1 MELWYNASSYY
12 FILEYI
18 EKKKNTLNMVLG
30 EGGSNLYRN
39 IYIYIWGVWGGAK
52 GRFRDFY
59 FFYIYFKVLSGD
71 LSNNDQILK
80 KKKKMGGFTPLGT
93 WDFRKMTQNLKFWQ
107 FLTLSQYISGT
118 VIWKGMLFWTFWHQS
133 RFARPKIDFTGVI
146 FVKKNL
152 KFSEICHSKKG
163 VLGPLQGGWGVK
175 FGIFT
180 IFSYMSMY
188 YLVI

>member
-1 MELWYNASSYY
+1 
-12 FILEYI
+12 
-18 EKKKNTLNMVLG
+18 MVLG
-30 EGGSNLYRN
+30 EGDSNLYRN
-39 IYIYIWGVWGGAK
+39 IYIYIYMDIYIYIWGVLRRRQGSISWFLLFLHIFQGII
-52 GRFRDFY
+52 RW
-59 FFYIYFKVLSGD
+59 FKQYWPNSK
-71 LSNNDQILK
+71 NQK
-80 KKKKMGGFTPLGT
+80 RMGGFTPLGT

-188 YLVI
+188 YQVI